1 MYASDATFNLEVV
14 KNSLMQLSACTCGS
28 RLSSM
33 FVLRASL
40 DASMTR
46 SLMAREKSLFE
57 SAAVMLAMS
66 AGMPADLRVIAPALS
81 CIDRI
86 VLLSFVTY
94 LIPRI
99 WQGTER
105 WDVRRCTATTESGK
119 GLRYCREGTT
129 MTKFQK
135 LSEAESAELFEKSW
149 G

>member
-1 MYASDATFNLEVV
+1 MFEFNILAASSSPCPMYASDATFNLEVV

-81 CIDRI
+81 CIDKI
-86 VLLSFVTY
+86 VSFMRQCGLSITFLRNIPHTTY
-94 LIPRI
+94 LAGHGALGCSKMHSDDRK
-99 WQGTER
+99 R
-105 WDVRRCTATTESGK
+105 KR
-119 GLRYCREGTT
+119 
-129 MTKFQK
+129 
-135 LSEAESAELFEKSW
+135 SAIL
-149 G
+149 